1 MKLTVGQIL
10 GKTLKAYGMPYVV
23 GLPGHGNWSLI
34 DAFNDPISNIPM
46 IQVMHEQS
54 AVHLADGHYRATGD
68 PIMACTSLGPGAT
81 NTIMGLATA
90 HADSTAVLLTTGS
103 AATHMRGHGV
113 MQELDRFGSPDFPH
127 ITAPVTKRNFDVI
140 RADQMP
146 FVLHRAFNAMLTGR
160 PGPVHIEIPMDIQV
174 EFTDLDVAELSKRLP
189 IGKPRAESK
198 AIEAAI
204 KLLLSARRP

>member
-34 DAFNDPISNIPM
+34 DAFNDPVSNIPM

-90 HADSTAVLLTTGS
+90 HADSTAVLLITGS

-113 MQELDRFGSPDFPH
+113 MQELDRFASPDFPH
-127 ITAPVTKRNFDVI
+127 ET
-140 RADQMP
+140 Q
-146 FVLHRAFNAMLTGR
+146 L
-160 PGPVHIEIPMDIQV
+160 
-174 EFTDLDVAELSKRLP
+174 
-189 IGKPRAESK
+189 
-198 AIEAAI
+198 
-204 KLLLSARRP
+204 